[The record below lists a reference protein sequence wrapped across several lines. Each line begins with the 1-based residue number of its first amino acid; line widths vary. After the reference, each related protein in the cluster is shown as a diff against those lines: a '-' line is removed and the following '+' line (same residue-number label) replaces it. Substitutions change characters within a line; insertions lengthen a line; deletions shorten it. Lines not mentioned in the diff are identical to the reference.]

1 MNTVVNV
8 LAHIVALY
16 FRARDFVRETNC
28 VAFVLRAVFVY
39 EAKKLGVQRPD
50 FAVVNDFDDNR
61 RAGYDFRWDVA
72 WVNVATGDIS
82 DWRKRIRHELRHK
95 WQMTH
100 YEEAV
105 RFYASLHAYVSTE
118 DGYTYCPLEVD
129 ARLYGE
135 GVRRDDILDS
145 IGITENYV
153 EAMRELCKKEG
164 VPERTT

>member
-1 MNTVVNV
+1 MEKIIMI
-8 LAHIVALY
+8 LAHVVALY
-16 FRARDFVRETNC
+16 FRARDFVRETSGI
-28 VAFVLRAVFVY
+28 AFILRAIFVY

-50 FAVVNDFDDNR
+50 FAVTNDMFDNR

-105 RFYASLHAYVSTE
+105 RFYASLPAYVSTE

-129 ARLYGE
+129 ARMYGE

-145 IGITENYV
+145 IGMTENYV
-153 EAMRELCKKEG
+153 ETMREFCEKEG
-164 VPERTT
+164 VPERTP